1 MVMIFVTVFYYEDPG
16 QDVHERDVCE
26 GAYGHKQYETHPPIE
41 RLLTFHII
49 NYWSLLQCEDGEGD
63 EGTNGATKG
72 EGSDIID
79 LGASLAL

>member
-16 QDVHERDVCE
+16 QDVHERDVYE

-49 NYWSLLQCEDGEGD
+49 NY
-63 EGTNGATKG
+63 
-72 EGSDIID
+72 
-79 LGASLAL
+79 